1 MIAKTNLRILVSF
14 CFVTL
19 MIALI
24 IGCAAKKPFWGDEKT
39 GFILNYRLNP
49 DQVWKYQ
56 VNSTE
61 NTNME
66 QMGRTID
73 VESNKLLE
81 YMVRGNGLD
90 EQKNFVS
97 TVTIDTL
104 SVVTKGMGSERSVDL
119 SPLIGK
125 SFGLTFSPKGDE
137 LEFSG
142 VDTLVVDFGMMQGG
156 KQNAKNFFR
165 TIFPDLPEKPVKIG
179 ETWTDKDTLTMDQS
193 GMKMNVNSDG
203 KHTLEGLETIDG
215 IECLKISS
223 KTTGVMDGAGQT
235 MGMDMNFEGDLEGK
249 STWYFAYKKGT
260 FVKVEEEG
268 FMEGTIAISGQTNM
282 TMPISV
288 ESKSKINLVKPL

>member
-1 MIAKTNLRILVSF
+1 MITKKNFRILVSF
-14 CFVTL
+14 CCLTL

-39 GFILNYRLNP
+39 GFILNYRLSP

-56 VNSTE
+56 INSTE

-66 QMGRTID
+66 QMGQAID
-73 VESNKLLE
+73 IESNSMLK
-81 YMVRGNGLD
+81 YTVKGDGLN
-90 EQKNFVS
+90 EQKNFQS
-97 TVTIDTL
+97 TFTIDTINVI
-104 SVVTKGMGSERSVDL
+104 SKGMGGERNVDL
-119 SPLIGK
+119 SPFIGK

-142 VDTLVVDFGMMQGG
+142 VDTIVVDLGMTQGG
-156 KQNAKNFFR
+156 KQTPRNSFR
-165 TIFPDLPEKPVKIG
+165 TIFPDLPENPIKIG
-179 ETWTDKDTLTMDQS
+179 ETWTDKDTMTVNQS
-193 GMKMNVNSDG
+193 GMKIKVDTDTKNTLDG
-203 KHTLEGLETIDG
+203 YETVDD

-235 MGMDMNFEGDLEGK
+235 MGMDMNFEGDLEAK

-260 FVKVEEEG
+260 FVKVEAES
-268 FMEGTIAISGQTNM
+268 FMEGTIVISGQTNM

-288 ESKSKINLVKPL
+288 ESKSTINMVKPL